1 MMGKFQFIAQMER
14 VARASLYTREVA
26 KIFDFGRRD

>member
-1 MMGKFQFIAQMER
+1 MMGKFQFVGLLER